1 MSTFYSEQYQSAYCI
16 YPPNAYQISYI
27 WYQSDES
34 MAAKLQLAKLFGVT
48 RYVLE

>member
-1 MSTFYSEQYQSAYCI
+1 MYD
-16 YPPNAYQISYI
+16 PNAYQSATV

-48 RYVLE
+48 HYVME